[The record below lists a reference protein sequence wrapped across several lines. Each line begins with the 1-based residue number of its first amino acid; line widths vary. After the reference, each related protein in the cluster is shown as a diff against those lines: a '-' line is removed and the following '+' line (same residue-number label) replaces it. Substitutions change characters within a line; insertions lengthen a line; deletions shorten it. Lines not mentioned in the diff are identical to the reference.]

1 MAASQRITSLTNKC
15 SDVMVKINN
24 RDPHTSPLV
33 ELYRLIRGSDGARET
48 LGITMCTL
56 SYKEKCAKILREH
69 AEKQAKIKAEWRILV
84 ERSRK
89 KNAESS
95 ARYAAEHES
104 L

>member
-33 ELYRLIRGSDGARET
+33 ELYRLIRGSDGVREA

-56 SYKEKCAKILREH
+56 SYKEKCAQILREH
-69 AEKQAKIKAEWRILV
+69 AEKQAKMDVEYKILV
-84 ERSRK
+84 EGSRK
-89 KNAESS
+89 KKCGKFCPIC
-95 ARYAAEHES
+95 R
-104 L
+104 